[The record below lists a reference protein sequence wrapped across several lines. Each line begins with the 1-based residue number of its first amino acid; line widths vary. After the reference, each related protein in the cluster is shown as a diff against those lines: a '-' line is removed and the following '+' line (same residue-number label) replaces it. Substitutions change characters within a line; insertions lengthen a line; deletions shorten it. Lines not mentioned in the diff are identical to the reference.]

1 MEISKLPRH
10 IAIIMDGNGRWAKKR
25 GLPRIFG
32 HKRGVQV
39 VKEIVTACR
48 EIGIQVLTLYA
59 FSTENWRRPSKEV
72 RVLMDL
78 LYNYLD
84 SELNDMLTN
93 NIALRAIGDI
103 SRLPDRARNKL
114 LNTMEETSGNDGMI
128 LNLALSYG
136 GRDEILRAVR
146 KIAREVEDKKISPK
160 DISLDT
166 ISEHLDT
173 SGLPDPDLVIRTSG
187 EYRLSNFL
195 LFQAAYSEIYITPIL
210 WPDFNRNELEKALQ
224 DYARRERRFGLTG
237 EQVTNHA

>member
-146 KIAREVEDKKISPK
+146 KIAREVEDKKISLQ